1 MTTLRTY
8 NNYTPEYK
16 FYKEM
21 HINQT
26 LDFVKNKYKKYS
38 NLDNTRISIK
48 TALELMDEFIDPSDP
63 DLHEPNSIHAYQ
75 TAEAIRKDNPEN
87 KELQIIGLIHD
98 LGKVL
103 FSFGEPDWCVVGD
116 TYVVGCEFPKSI
128 VYYDTLKENKESEFN
143 KYAGIGTDAGTSNGI
158 YKPKCGLENLYITF
172 GHDMYLYEVL
182 RQNTNHKISKKG
194 MNIIR
199 YHSFYPWHKEGAY
212 RQFMNEEDDKTLEDV
227 LHFNKYDL
235 YSKADVAFTL
245 TDEIKQYY
253 DNLLDEFF
261 HGELQW

>member
-38 NLDNTRISIK
+38 KLDNTRISIK

-116 TYVVGCEFPKSI
+116 TYVVGCEF
-128 VYYDTLKENKESEFN
+128 N
-143 KYAGIGTDAGTSNGI
+143 KYTGTGTSNGI

-235 YSKADVAFTL
+235 YSKADVEFTL

-261 HGELQW
+261 QGELQW

>member
-38 NLDNTRISIK
+38 KLDNTRISIK

-143 KYAGIGTDAGTSNGI
+143 KYTDAGTDTGTSNGI

-227 LHFNKYDL
+227 LHFK
-235 YSKADVAFTL
+235 
-245 TDEIKQYY
+245 DEIKQYY

-261 HGELQW
+261 QGELQW

>member
-38 NLDNTRISIK
+38 KLDNTRISIK
-48 TALELMDEFIDPSDP
+48 TALELMNGFIDPSDP

-128 VYYDTLKENKESEFN
+128 VYYETLKKNKEGEFN
-143 KYAGIGTDAGTSNGI
+143 KYAGTGM

-199 YHSFYPWHKEGAY
+199 YHSFYPWHKEGGY
-212 RQFMNEEDDKTLEDV
+212 KQFMNEEDYKTLEDV

-235 YSKADVAFTL
+235 YSKADVEFRL

-253 DNLLDEFF
+253 DDLLDEFF
-261 HGELQW
+261 QGELQW